1 MCCYFEGI
9 DRQLLTIHIDEA
21 IIMDKDIS
29 NNSIKDNFLL
39 IINTIV
45 DEKSKKVNKKQY
57 AEGFDLLGAE
67 IFPQNKISFSE
78 NEIKKVGSDF
88 IAEWVVKN
96 WSSLNEEGRILF
108 FGKLIEQ
115 LQGNPKFSRRFNV
128 LLCSKLIGPF
138 AEDAVRLLGKIC
150 KQTKISPSFP
160 FNKDLCLQI
169 RASLLKPQ
177 DILIA
182 QLPLSFG
189 IPGVKDVAKYGIGA
203 AFFESK
209 NGKTAGEIAQIQVL
223 KWITESGIGLV
234 VPDEIA
240 ELIRKSEAAVKNI
253 SKIKEY
259 LPLFPGEIKW
269 EQADIDKQT
278 EKFATIEV
286 NSAAKQDGKPL
297 SDQFIKEEKQSK
309 QAIPPHEREKD
320 TTIRHKVEKFD
331 QFDPI
336 NSLKQLQKYVQETQ
350 SSEKK
355 NQEKIS
361 RLEKNH
367 NDLLND
373 IRELDKKQEDLK
385 DKLNFRKRELDKKS
399 AEIAELK
406 TNLATSQQDLSSLR
420 QEKDKLLSQ
429 IEEEK
434 TYYNDKMNTF
444 SRTIESK
451 SNHKRDVIINR
462 IRESLRPEYR
472 NLVKTE
478 NMHMSVKTGEVVHSL
493 LKRIFSKLK
502 KEGIDFAGDN

>member
-1 MCCYFEGI
+1 
-9 DRQLLTIHIDEA
+9 
-21 IIMDKDIS
+21 MDKNIS
-29 NNSIKDNFLL
+29 SNSINDSFSL
-39 IINTIV
+39 IIDTIV
-45 DEKSKKVNKKQY
+45 EEKNKKIDKKHY

-67 IFPQNKISFSE
+67 IFPQNKIPFSE
-78 NEIKKVGSDF
+78 NEIKKVGPDF
-88 IAEWVVKN
+88 IAEWIVKN

-115 LQGNPKFSRRFNV
+115 FQGNPKLSRRFNV

-160 FNKDLCLQI
+160 LNKDLCLQI
-169 RASLLKPQ
+169 RTLLLKPQ
-177 DILIA
+177 DILMA

-223 KWITESGIGLV
+223 KWITESGVGLV
-234 VPDEIA
+234 VPGEIA
-240 ELIRKSEAAVKNI
+240 ELIQKSEAAVKNI

-269 EQADIDKQT
+269 EQADIYKQT

-309 QAIPPHEREKD
+309 QAIAPHEREKD
-320 TTIRHKVEKFD
+320 TTIRHKVEKLEE
-331 QFDPI
+331 FDPVS
-336 NSLKQLQKYVQETQ
+336 SLKQLQKYVQETQ

-355 NQEKIS
+355 SQEKIS
-361 RLEKNH
+361 RLEKKYG
-367 NDLLND
+367 DLLKNTT
-373 IRELDKKQEDLK
+373 ELNKKQEDLK
-385 DKLNFRKRELDKKS
+385 GKLNFRKRELIRKG

-406 TNLATSQQDLSSLR
+406 TNLATSQQDSSSPK
-420 QEKDKLLSQ
+420 QERDKLLSQ
-429 IEEEK
+429 LEEEK
-434 TYYNDKMNTF
+434 AYYNDKLNSF
-444 SRTIESK
+444 SRTIEAK
-451 SNHKRDVIINR
+451 SNHKQEVIINR

-472 NLVKTE
+472 NLERIE
-478 NMHMSVKTGEVVHSL
+478 NMDMTAEAGQVVRSL

-502 KEGIDFAGDN
+502 KEGIDFAEDD